1 MLTISTREAP
11 QMAFDKKTNTSSS
24 RQGMNTRCLF
34 FCPMKFC
41 GFLLRRI
48 TLKKIKKISPRSVRF
63 YKGTKNIILRNR
75 DKKTTKGAV
84 LLLRFVKCFFGKIDM
99 RRNIKTI
106 DRNSNFTKIN
116 NFGQYFAI
124 LRFVFHN
131 KSVPNIHFC
140 W

>member
-11 QMAFDKKTNTSSS
+11 QMAFDKKINTSSS
-24 RQGMNTRCLF
+24 RQSMNIRCLF

-48 TLKKIKKISPRSVRF
+48 TLKKNKKNLTSLGKILQR
-63 YKGTKNIILRNR
+63 YKKYHTTKSRQ
-75 DKKTTKGAV
+75 KTTKGAV
-84 LLLRFVKCFFGKIDM
+84 LLLRFVKCFFSKIDM